1 MLQKLIFGF
10 VIFVCSFAYG
20 QFKISGQILDENNK
34 PIEGCHIHIR
44 NKNSNSDSNGNYSI
58 ENIQKGKTK
67 VYVSSLGYK
76 SIEETLNLETNLIR
90 DFKMFSNIN
99 ALNDVV
105 VKQKRNIEN
114 NSILEQKIKS
124 ETIEKY
130 SSQTLGDALKE
141 VAGVSVLRTGSN
153 IVKPVINGLHSSRV
167 PIISNNVRLEDQQWG
182 AEHAPNF
189 DVNSAG
195 KITVIKGAS
204 GLQYGGDAVGGLVI
218 IEPISVKKDTLFGKT
233 ISNLSSN
240 GKGGTVSTSLHKGNF
255 CDWSW
260 NALGTF
266 KYFGD
271 RNSANY
277 NLSNSGNREFNFSG
291 DIKFTGKKYEVSG
304 FYSLYNAQIGI
315 LSASHIGNVT
325 DLYNSINK
333 QIPSIVKDFTYNL
346 IAPKQEVKH
355 HLAKVNFNYFVN
367 ENSLL
372 AFQYSYQLNKR
383 LEFDIRRNRANDKP
397 ALDLELA
404 THSLKIDFKKEC
416 LHWDFKTG
424 LNADY
429 QRNIASSL
437 TGVRPLIPDYE
448 RKDFGIYAIANKPIS
463 ESLTMDLGLRYDF
476 SNTSASKFY
485 FKTRWKERGYDNLFQ
500 DFIKGMSP
508 NGDQWFTKPSFA
520 FHNFSGSFGLHK
532 KFSSDLNWYAN
543 VSLATRNPNP
553 SEFFSDGLHHST
565 GQIEFGDLGLQKE
578 KSYKLSTSL
587 QKKWS
592 KFSIEINPYINSIRN
607 YMFLKPNGF
616 EPTIRGTFPVWDYQQ
631 TNALLTGLDFNSTWD
646 ITDNFKHQFSFATV
660 NGFDLTND
668 LPLIAMPPTTFSN
681 KILYSRKSFHGL
693 TLELKNEAVLRQ
705 TQFPDNNFKTK
716 IIENNEFV
724 EVLVDI
730 SSPPKAYQLWSFYS
744 EMKFKTFKTG
754 FTTVAFSVQNILNT
768 NYRDYLNSQRFFVDE
783 LGRNFQIQLKLNY

>member
-1 MLQKLIFGF
+1 MLQKLITGF
-10 VIFVCSFAYG
+10 VMFICSFVNG

-44 NKNSNSDSNGNYSI
+44 NKNATSDSNGNYSI
-58 ENIQKGKTK
+58 ENIQNGKTK

-76 SIEETLNLETNLIR
+76 SIEETLVLEANLVR
-90 DFKMFSNIN
+90 DFKMFSKVNS
-99 ALNDVV
+99 LNDVV
-105 VKQKRNIEN
+105 VIQKRNSEN

-141 VAGVSVLRTGSN
+141 VAGVAILRTGSN
-153 IVKPVINGLHSSRV
+153 IVKPIINGLHSSRV

-182 AEHAPNF
+182 SEHAPNF

-204 GLQYGGDAVGGLVI
+204 GLQYGGDAIGGLVI
-218 IEPISVKKDTLFGKT
+218 IEPVSIKKDTLFGKT

-240 GKGGTVSTSLHKGNF
+240 GRGGTLSTSLHKGNF

-315 LSASHIGNVT
+315 LSASHIGNVN

-333 QIPSIVKDFTYNL
+333 QIPAIVRDFSYNL

-355 HLAKVNFNYFVN
+355 HLAKVNFDYFVN

-372 AFQYSYQLNKR
+372 AFQYSYQFNKR
-383 LEFDIRRNRANDKP
+383 LEFDVRRNRANDKP

-429 QRNIASSL
+429 QKNIASPL
-437 TGVRPLIPDYE
+437 TGVRPLIPDYQ
-448 RKDFGIYAIANKPIS
+448 RNDFGIYAIANKPIS
-463 ESLTMDLGLRYDF
+463 ESLTIDLGLRYDF
-476 SNTSASKFY
+476 SNIEASKFY
-485 FKTRWKERGYDNLFQ
+485 LKSRWKERGYDNLFAN
-500 DFIKGMSP
+500 FIKGESP
-508 NGDQWFTKPSFA
+508 NGDQWFTKPSFT
-520 FHNFSGSFGLHK
+520 FHNISGSIGVHK
-532 KFSSDLNWYAN
+532 IFSQDLNWYVN
-543 VSLATRNPNP
+543 LSLATRNPNP

-565 GQIEFGDLGLQKE
+565 GQIELGDLGLQKE
-578 KSYKLSTSL
+578 QSYKFSTTL
-587 QKKWS
+587 QKKWT
-592 KFSIEINPYINSIRN
+592 KFSIEVNPYINSIRN
-607 YMFLKPNGF
+607 YMFLKPIDF
-616 EPTIRGTFPVWDYQQ
+616 ETTIRGAFPVWDYQQ

-646 ITDNFKHQFSFATV
+646 ISNNIKHQFSFAAV
-660 NGFDLTND
+660 NGFDLSKD

-681 KILYSRKSFHGL
+681 KIQYFKKSFHGL
-693 TLELKNEAVLRQ
+693 TLELKNEVVLRQ

-724 EVLVDI
+724 DVLVDI
-730 SSPPKAYQLWSFYS
+730 STPPKAYQLWSFYS
-744 EMKFKTFKTG
+744 EMKFKTFKSG
-754 FTTVAFSVQNILNT
+754 FATVAFSIQNITNT
-768 NYRDYLNSQRFFVDE
+768 NYRDYLNNQRFFVDE